1 MWGMMGI
8 TINHQNGNPG
18 LITTQMGHQPADFT
32 DVRATNLAVVLRFVR
47 TNAPCSRADIA
58 ASTGLNKATVSSLV
72 AELIDRRLLRE
83 TGLTEH
89 RIGRPA
95 TMIVVDGAPYAA
107 IGLEVNTDHLTVVAM
122 DLAGDRL
129 LSWRRAFTGL
139 GAPPPK
145 AIAAITA
152 LARRAV
158 ARVHGD
164 GRHVLGLAIGVAG
177 LVDAD
182 GVVRLAPNLGWRDVA
197 LREAVVAALDE
208 PGYSVVV
215 ENDANLAARAEHRY
229 GPHAGVA
236 NLVHL
241 NGHVG
246 VGAGIV
252 SDGRLLRGGLGFG
265 GEIGH
270 IQVEPDGPVCACG
283 RRGCLEAVA
292 GVGAL
297 VRRLTGGGDSTGAG
311 AGATGPG
318 VEAGS
323 ADAAGALDLEPEV
336 EDLVRRA
343 QAGDAIVL
351 DAMADAGRHL
361 GHAVSVL
368 SNLVNPEVVI
378 LGGYYV
384 PLAPWLLPAAESELR
399 ARAVA
404 PDAGGCRLAVSTL
417 GHNAT
422 ATGGAAS
429 VLDSVD
435 AGQLP
440 LRPAS

>member
-1 MWGMMGI
+1 M
-8 TINHQNGNPG
+8 
-18 LITTQMGHQPADFT
+18 ITTQTGHPADFT

-139 GAPPPK
+139 GTPAPK

-158 ARVHGD
+158 ARVHGE

-177 LVDAD
+177 LVDSD
-182 GVVRLAPNLGWRDVA
+182 GVVRFAPNLGWRDVA
-197 LREAVVAALDE
+197 LREAVVAGLDD
-208 PGYSVVV
+208 PGFPVVV
-215 ENDANLAARAEHRY
+215 DNDANLAARAEHRY
-229 GPHAGVA
+229 GSYAGVA

-252 SDGRLLRGGLGFG
+252 ADGRLLRGGLGFS

-270 IQVEPDGPVCACG
+270 IQVDPSGPVCGCG

-297 VRRLTGGGDSTGAG
+297 VRRLTGGPSPGAD
-311 AGATGPG
+311 GPASDG
-318 VEAGS
+318 
-323 ADAAGALDLEPEV
+323 AAGPNGAVGPTSQMLDLEPEV

-343 QAGDAIVL
+343 QAGDAAVHA
-351 DAMADAGRHL
+351 AMAEAGRHL
-361 GHAVSVL
+361 GHAISIL
-368 SNLVNPEVVI
+368 SNLVNPEVVL

-384 PLAPWLLPAAESELR
+384 PLVTWLLPALEAELA
-399 ARAVA
+399 ARSVA
-404 PDAGGCRLAVSTL
+404 PDAGGCRVAVSTL

-440 LRPAS
+440 LRPN

>member
-1 MWGMMGI
+1 
-8 TINHQNGNPG
+8 
-18 LITTQMGHQPADFT
+18 
-32 DVRATNLAVVLRFVR
+32 
-47 TNAPCSRADIA
+47 
-58 ASTGLNKATVSSLV
+58 
-72 AELIDRRLLRE
+72 
-83 TGLTEH
+83 
-89 RIGRPA
+89 
-95 TMIVVDGAPYAA
+95 MIVVDGAPYAA

-164 GRHVLGLAIGVAG
+164 GRNVLGLAIGVAG

-208 PGYSVVV
+208 PGFTVAV

-229 GPHAGVA
+229 GPYAGVA

-252 SDGRLLRGGLGFG
+252 SDGRLLRGGLGFA

-270 IQVEPDGPVCACG
+270 IQVDPDGPPCACG

-297 VRRLTGGGDSTGAG
+297 VRQLATGAEPS
-311 AGATGPG
+311 ASPDPG
-318 VEAGS
+318 VDGTGIDRAGR
-323 ADAAGALDLEPEV
+323 ADAAAALDLEPEV

-343 QAGDAIVL
+343 QAGDAAVH
-351 DAMADAGRHL
+351 AAVGDAGRHL
-361 GHAVSVL
+361 GHAIAVL

-384 PLAPWLLPAAESELR
+384 PLAPWLLPAAEAELR
-399 ARAVA
+399 NRAVA

-440 LRPAS
+440 LRPSS

>member
-8 TINHQNGNPG
+8 TINQNGNPG
-18 LITTQMGHQPADFT
+18 LITTHMGHQPADFT

-122 DLAGDRL
+122 DLAGNRL

-158 ARVHGD
+158 ARVHGE

-270 IQVEPDGPVCACG
+270 IQVESGGPVCACG

-297 VRRLTGGGDSTGAG
+297 VRRLTAGTDPSANGGGGVVGADATGAD
-311 AGATGPG
+311 P
-318 VEAGS
+318 
-323 ADAAGALDLEPEV
+323 AAALDLEPEV

-343 QAGDAIVL
+343 QAGD
-351 DAMADAGRHL
+351 DAVVAAMNDAGRHL
-361 GHAVSVL
+361 GHAISVL

-384 PLAPWLLPAAESELR
+384 PLAPWLLPAAEAELR
-399 ARAVA
+399 NRAVA